1 MSAVN
6 VLRSKLCQQGT
17 CVYINS
23 IWSLCQGIV
32 IVHDEQ
38 RKPME
43 NEKDRDEET
52 HNLKEEHIAYVL
64 ELEKTVND
72 KDRLVITLREE
83 AHAIKIR
90 SEAEISKLKQ
100 QLSEEKRSK
109 NVVATSVGS
118 ASEIRDYKE
127 HSKKQSQVIHDLKQE
142 IKEFKVKCVLL
153 IGRCG
158 SPTLPYNCVYQPLT
172 KDDHSHPITACSH
185 LAIIVL
191 LSIPLESFRIWDGIL
206 P

>member
-6 VLRSKLCQQGT
+6 VFRSKLCQQGT
-17 CVYINS
+17 CVYINY
-23 IWSLCQGIV
+23 IWSLCQGIG

-38 RKPME
+38 RKPINQE

-72 KDRLVITLREE
+72 KDRLVTLREE

-100 QLSEEKRSK
+100 QLSEEKRPK
-109 NVVATSVGS
+109 NQAATSSSS

-127 HSKKQSQVIHDLKQE
+127 HSKKQSQMIRDLKQE
-142 IKEFKVKCVLL
+142 IKELKVKYVLL

-158 SPTLPYNCVYQPLT
+158 PPP
-172 KDDHSHPITACSH
+172 
-185 LAIIVL
+185 
-191 LSIPLESFRIWDGIL
+191 
-206 P
+206 